1 MRRILILCGLFI
13 ASLCFLGADV
23 SHYYG
28 ASVPSQPMAT
38 GQVVIQHADDD
49 GAKQKGVTRPTYNVL
64 IAGQYSATSDIV
76 INGKTHA
83 LSNNCVIDER
93 TGLMWARYVPDG
105 DIGPTTDGKLFWD
118 QYTLSAELCTFAT
131 AGDTITADA
140 LTPFDA
146 DALCVGRKIT
156 ISGTVHNNG
165 VVTVTGITTS
175 EITVSENLTDENN
188 VSTTFTTLADTI
200 WDFRD
205 QARLNS
211 LGGHNDWEIPNKEQ
225 LNSLVDI
232 SQYSPTIDVTAF
244 PSTPSNYHWTS
255 STRPDG
261 PTAAFYVYFYP
272 GYVRYD
278 NKAHC
283 RFYVRLVRDN

>member
-1 MRRILILCGLFI
+1 MKRILILCGLFV
-13 ASLCFLGADV
+13 AWFCFLGADV

-28 ASVPSQPMAT
+28 ASVPNQTMAT
-38 GQVVIQHADDD
+38 GQTISYHDDDD
-49 GAKQKGVTRPTYNVL
+49 GDLEKGVTRPTYNVL

-93 TGLMWARYVPDG
+93 TGLIWARYVPDG

-175 EITVSENLTDENN
+175 EITVSENLTDE
-188 VSTTFTTLADTI
+188 TTCLPPLQRWPI
-200 WDFRD
+200 
-205 QARLNS
+205 
-211 LGGHNDWEIPNKEQ
+211 
-225 LNSLVDI
+225 
-232 SQYSPTIDVTAF
+232 
-244 PSTPSNYHWTS
+244 
-255 STRPDG
+255 
-261 PTAAFYVYFYP
+261 
-272 GYVRYD
+272 RYGIFGI
-278 NKAHC
+278 
-283 RFYVRLVRDN
+283 RRG

>member
-1 MRRILILCGLFI
+1 MKRYLILCGLFI
-13 ASLCFLGADV
+13 ASVCFLGADV

-28 ASVPSQPMAT
+28 ASVPSQPLVT
-38 GQVVIQHADDD
+38 GQTVSYHDDDD
-49 GAKQKGVTRPTYNVL
+49 GYLEKGVTHSYNVL
-64 IAGQYSATSDIV
+64 TTGDYTGTTNIV

-105 DIGPTTDGKLFWD
+105 DIGANTDGKLFWD

-140 LTPFDA
+140 LTPFDD
-146 DALCVGRKIT
+146 DALCIGRKIT
-156 ISGTVHNNG
+156 ISGTTNNNG

-175 EITVSENLTDENN
+175 VITVSENLTDENN

-232 SQYSPTIDVTAF
+232 SRYSPTIDVTAF
-244 PSTPSNYHWTS
+244 PSTPSTYFWTS
-255 STRPDG
+255 STRPG
-261 PTAAFYVYFYP
+261 APTYAFTVYFHL
-272 GYVRYD
+272 GFVG
-278 NKAHC
+278 NLIKAQY
-283 RFYVRLVRDN
+283 RWYVRLVRG